1 MTKKTLPDII
11 SRCMTRNGSAS
22 VQRCWTPS
30 RHRATSTL
38 RCPLSPSLSVTLSSR
53 PRRTTDRR
61 RDKQV
66 SQVSK
71 LFNRG
76 LISENERYSQTINI
90 WQATTDK
97 VSKALAA
104 NLPEDNEIFMMADS
118 GARVL

>member
-1 MTKKTLPDII
+1 MIPPQKSEII
-11 SRCMTRNGSAS
+11 AD
-22 VQRCWTPS
+22 
-30 RHRATSTL
+30 A
-38 RCPLSPSLSVTLSSR
+38 
-53 PRRTTDRR
+53 
-61 RDKQV
+61 DKQV

-90 WQATTDK
+90 WQDTTDK

-118 GARVL
+118 GARGSMNLSLIHI